1 MGTRR
6 KKERGM
12 VWWLVVKKDTDRQTD
27 REQKRQH
34 RVHRTCLINT
44 DIYPAAVETQ
54 VE

>member
-12 VWWLVVKKDTDRQTD
+12 VWWLVVKKDTDRQTG
-27 REQKRQH
+27 REQKRQ
-34 RVHRTCLINT
+34 HRTCLINT